1 MFKYVFA
8 MSQSNY
14 FIFLQDYYIQNFFLH
29 NQSINQVQLSIV
41 LLLKRFKQ
49 TKYQQQRRFTIHV
62 LLTKSL
68 LSKFTMIFVFLCV
81 ICM

>member
-8 MSQSNY
+8 MSSSNY

-29 NQSINQVQLSIV
+29 NQSINQVQLSSV
-41 LLLKRFKQ
+41 LLLKMFKQ

-68 LSKFTMIFVFLCV
+68 LSKFIMIFVFLCV
-81 ICM
+81 NCM